1 MQYTYR
7 NQQRIDEG
15 IGSALAKFFTKMFGK
30 TATRTVA
37 GAGGRAATK
46 GIGSKLGKITLAKG
60 AAATGL
66 GVAGGYGIDKLTNSE
81 NQFDNKDVI
90 AKLTSDMQAFGRA
103 IDLNNDLTAE
113 CRSKVKEYMKDIE
126 GMLTQDLER
135 REKYFSGYNDINPNF
150 NTNNNI
156 GFDYGYTNRYRDNMY
171 APGHKR

>member
-1 MQYTYR
+1 MRTQAVIEDIAKAI
-7 NQQRIDEG
+7 NVILDQQAEG
-15 IGSALAKFFTKMFGK
+15 VIKQPICFIWDSIGSIPSFAS
-30 TATRTVA
+30 VV
-37 GAGGRAATK
+37 
-46 GIGSKLGKITLAKG
+46 
-60 AAATGL
+60 
-66 GVAGGYGIDKLTNSE
+66 GVKNNMYDGGYGIDKLTNSE